1 MELKLVSG
9 AGQNK
14 SESVSASDKLFGRE
28 YNESLVHQLLIAYLS
43 NARGGNRAQKDRS
56 EVNKSTHKPWRQKG
70 TGRARSGTA
79 ASPIWRGGGRVFPNS
94 PDENFNKKVNRK
106 MYRAGMSVI
115 LSQLAREERLVV
127 TEDFVVDAPKTKVL
141 SEKLKNL
148 EMEEV
153 MIIVDQLDDN
163 LLLSS
168 RNLPRVRAADVK
180 SSDPVSLL
188 KFDKVLITSAALKKF
203 EELYA

>member
-9 AGQNK
+9 AGQDK
-14 SESVSASDKLFGRE
+14 SGSVSASDELFGRE
-28 YNESLVHQLLIAYLS
+28 YNESLVHQLLMAYLS

-70 TGRARSGTA
+70 TGRARAGTA

-94 PDENFNKKVNRK
+94 PDENFNKKINRK

-127 TEDFVVDAPKTKVL
+127 TEDFVVDTPKTKVL
-141 SEKLKNL
+141 LEKLKNL

-153 MIIVDQLDDN
+153 MVIVDQLDDN

-168 RNLPRVRAADVK
+168 RNLPKVRAVDVK
-180 SSDPVSLL
+180 STDPVSLL

>member
-9 AGQNK
+9 AGQDK
-14 SESVSASDKLFGRE
+14 SGSVSASDELFGRE
-28 YNESLVHQLLIAYLS
+28 YNESLVHQLLMAYLS

-70 TGRARSGTA
+70 TGRARAGTA

-94 PDENFNKKVNRK
+94 PDENFNKKINRK

-141 SEKLKNL
+141 LEKLKNL

-153 MIIVDQLDDN
+153 MVIVDQLDDN

-168 RNLPRVRAADVK
+168 RNLPKVRAVDVK
-180 SSDPVSLL
+180 STDPVSLL

>member
-9 AGQNK
+9 AGQDK
-14 SESVSASDKLFGRE
+14 SGSVSVSDELFGRE
-28 YNESLVHQLLIAYLS
+28 YNESLVHQLLMAYLS

-70 TGRARSGTA
+70 TGRARAGTA

-94 PDENFNKKVNRK
+94 PDENFNKKINRK

-127 TEDFVVDAPKTKVL
+127 TEDFVVDTPKTKL
-141 SEKLKNL
+141 LLEKLKNL

-153 MIIVDQLDDN
+153 MVIVDQLDDN

-168 RNLPRVRAADVK
+168 RNLPKVRAVDVK
-180 SSDPVSLL
+180 STDPVSLL